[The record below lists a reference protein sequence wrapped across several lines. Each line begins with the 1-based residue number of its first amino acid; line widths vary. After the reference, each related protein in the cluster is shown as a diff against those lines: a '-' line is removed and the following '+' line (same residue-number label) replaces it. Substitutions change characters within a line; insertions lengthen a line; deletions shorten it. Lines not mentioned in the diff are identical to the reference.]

1 MEVVLMKKYL
11 LAIERRPNDYIPIS
25 WNFSFLYNQKDI
37 NSLEEIDNLTSSTD
51 ETLLKVQFISENL
64 LNEEYLHNPLVI
76 IFEENGKTRKLP
88 SAIVNND
95 EKKALNIFY
104 IYNFLLNN
112 IRQRKIMNR
121 IYNKFKD
128 KKVSGDLE
136 SILKNINNYQEYK
149 NDIFI
154 ASLSKLSSL
163 PYEEIRE
170 LGLFIKRDLEK
181 LLNEEKEI
189 KLAKVGYKNGQ
200 L

>member
-1 MEVVLMKKYL
+1 MKKYL

>member
-1 MEVVLMKKYL
+1 MKKYL

-25 WNFSFLYNQKDI
+25 WNLSLLYNQQDI
-37 NSLEEIDNLTSSTD
+37 NSLEKIDKLTSSTD

-64 LNEEYLHNPLVI
+64 LSEECLDKPLVI
-76 IFEENGKTRKLP
+76 IFEENERIRKLE
-88 SAIVNND
+88 SSIVTMD
-95 EKKALNIFY
+95 EKEVIEPSY

-128 KKVSGDLE
+128 KKVSDDLK
-136 SILKNINNYQEYK
+136 SILKNINNYQGYK

-154 ASLSKLSSL
+154 ANLSKLFSL

-170 LGLFIKRDLEK
+170 LGLFIKRNLEM

-189 KLAKVGYKNGQ
+189 KLAKVG
-200 L
+200 

>member
-1 MEVVLMKKYL
+1 MRKYL

-25 WNFSFLYNQKDI
+25 WNFSLLCNQKDI

-51 ETLLKVQFISENL
+51 EILLKVQFISENL

-128 KKVSGDLE
+128 KKVSDDLDL
-136 SILKNINNYQEYK
+136 ILKNINNYQEFE
-149 NDIFI
+149 NAIFVE
-154 ASLSKLSSL
+154 SLSKLSSL
-163 PYEEIRE
+163 SYEEIRE

-189 KLAKVGYKNGQ
+189 KLAKVG
-200 L
+200 